1 MKTFINVELPFGVA
15 LAAQTLSSYAKQEG
29 WGDEWRVGEVCSVA
43 SVEKQYKEAKQWKAN
58 HDNQVKLKSILI
70 QRPDLKDRA
79 NRMSKFIEENQK
91 LQTRLKELIESYEGD
106 LKEFEEGYNYVE
118 NELDF
123 YMQKAKMSKL
133 KDIVNELKQLLQ

>member
-1 MKTFINVELPFGVA
+1 MIEDFAIPNNVWEAA
-15 LAAQTLSSYAKQEG
+15 LSVSNYAKMQG
-29 WGDEWRVGEVCSVA
+29 WSGNWCIADVCSR
-43 SVEKQYKEAKQWKAN
+43 ETMNILNKEIKQWKAN

-91 LQTRLKELIESYEGD
+91 LQTRLGELISSYEAD
-106 LKEFEEGYNYVE
+106 LKQFEEGYNYVE

-123 YMQKAKMSKL
+123 YMQKGKMSKL
-133 KDIVNELKQLLQ
+133 EDIVSELKQLLQ